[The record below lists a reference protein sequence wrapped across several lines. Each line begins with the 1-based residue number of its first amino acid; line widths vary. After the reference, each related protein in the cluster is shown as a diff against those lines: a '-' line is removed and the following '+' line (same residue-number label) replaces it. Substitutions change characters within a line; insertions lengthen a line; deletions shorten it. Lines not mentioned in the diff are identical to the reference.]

1 MPRYRAVGSRTLRA
15 TATDFR
21 HLDPHLPMQC
31 TVRFEPCEVDLDVRV
46 EDMATG
52 MPLQRVHVALGPHV
66 LGSARGVLAPLALP
80 PGARD
85 ARWPVEAAFRGWVLC
100 APRTVDVAA
109 AKVRGAP
116 QMVTVLMRRCE
127 VLVAAVDAFTRE
139 PLAHAA
145 ARLKPADGND
155 AAAPWE
161 LVHDDAPGEAGF
173 VVDVA
178 GPRRGAVC
186 ARRDDKYDVRCDDG
200 GEERGCSAAEL
211 RRASGEHAAVY
222 GLEDRVELRRRGQ
235 GDYTLEAT
243 CEGYRQASH
252 CELLANDGVRPTP
265 MTFAVQ
271 DFVRLPAREPLRLTV
286 ELEALYGHADVRVLD
301 GAGRPLDD
309 ADVWIDRHYV
319 GKRRGRVRLRLPGG
333 GAPHGAKVACVCP
346 GYVLIRPATVEL
358 RCGACVAVAVEMQRC
373 AALVRVEDARDGAP
387 VDARVCLVPL
397 RSADSGHRAP
407 PKWVQVGSKVEAVY
421 PDSGGWY
428 GAVVRGVH
436 SDGTYDVDF
445 DDGVRCDGVGP
456 WHVREPGKEALSKPA
471 PLKADHDFDET
482 LDVQAQAW
490 CDWRTMKPVGVDVQP
505 ARYRVVVHDASG
517 DYRQV
522 SHLAPVEIRGA
533 ELLSLDDALAAH
545 RVPEKKAS
553 AAPAG
558 LFGGLFGTSKKA
570 KETAAASGARAAAL
584 LNELRARDARSRV
597 AVLVVKVAPRC
608 AKATIQVLDGS
619 GLAPLPEA
627 SVKLG
632 RVVLGTRRGNVEV
645 DWAKIAPG
653 DSLAPACP
661 WQHAAGARVTGS
673 GVPVAVDAALDGFV
687 QISETTVPFTASGVT
702 RVVVT
707 MRRATVAL
715 KTVDSVTGAAL
726 GDVAVDLQ
734 PLDGQALVSWPLGHV
749 YDGND
754 GARLA
759 APRVVVVGS
768 RYRAVAQ
775 GSRLRQVSPDPAA
788 VMTFGRHLWANGLPS
803 DWDYELVVRLER
815 RVTAVDVRVV
825 DAGLNDAVLHDAKAV
840 LGAGAGGASFSAAEG
855 WTQDVEVA
863 PGAKVLRDVAALAA
877 LEGYLQL
884 PPRTLDI
891 VVGDGGAPRVLRMRS
906 LDVVVRPVST
916 YDRKALDDAE
926 WRLVVEMADE
936 DVDGEARARVA
947 AVPRS
952 ARDRQRVRLGERYV
966 ADVGCPGW
974 RLTTSA
980 ARLVFD
986 VDERVGEFEAH
997 APGDAVPFEVPME
1010 ATTALVRLASVS
1022 VANGVAGDVRDSK
1035 LSAAETPVPLLDVV
1049 AVPLP
1054 RLLHAADKVDL
1065 DITAFV
1071 PDPSLDF
1078 VSPRTVT
1085 VNPGARAADG
1095 SWPAV
1100 TDVDAVFKRFH
1111 LIVTILD
1118 EKRNEL
1124 RDATWTLDGESLVAW
1139 RKVAEGHRT
1148 QPIGSGGKHHV
1159 HLDTRYRLR
1168 VSASGRSQVDF
1179 REPVE
1184 FVDGDFTKSATKDG
1198 GWECRRQI
1206 VCVPCCATVELNVL
1220 DATTRESLPQAAVE
1234 FYGARSKTKLPYLLW
1249 NSEGTAP
1256 DDAGVRTIKLDNVP
1270 GGGDEVQLAVSA
1282 TLPGYTH
1289 IDPKLFELRA
1299 TRADAAVVQ
1308 LELLMRKYY
1317 VVADVVD
1324 PRGDELRVRGAGVEL
1339 RPATLADATDDVAKR
1354 QRAAAVVTFKP
1365 ADVTGQS
1372 PVPVVLGVVY
1382 DVVATHLEPP
1392 RAVQREHLFRGA
1404 WRPRPETICFR
1415 EEDFHEL
1422 ERKASEATR
1431 KMKKNAV
1438 SDDLR
1443 YPFLKR
1449 IVERPTWRALHSWTL
1464 AARAKRRPD
1473 LRAPPYALKVRAMA
1487 THCAVDV
1494 AVLDPEGTALTKAA
1508 VRYRARGADAWSALG
1523 APRLANLTI
1532 PNGGL
1537 PTVMAFEA
1545 TLPGYL
1551 SESPTTEKTLFA
1563 TYRAAQPQ
1571 NAAVERVELVLRRV
1585 DVAIRV
1591 TDGDGAAL
1599 TRARVTLAP
1608 DDARVPAPAD
1618 AAAAPAAAPVDPP
1631 PAAIADSDDEDAAAD
1646 AELEIDGDGLYGR
1659 GRRRR
1664 RRYRLA
1670 ASSPGLQPRTSLVA
1684 ITDAGVRQH
1693 WAARGVDAPLVFTIA
1708 LARAVAHVGVSVRDL
1723 AGALLTDAALEV
1735 AGQKLRAGDHS
1746 VPTAPLVELDAG
1758 DAFERA
1764 LSSCFLE
1771 GYFACSPKLPG
1782 VLAASARDHGVD
1794 TPLRL
1799 EVIMQETLVVVQL
1812 VERRR
1817 NVPIAAPLGC
1827 KFVATLTP
1835 VEEPPAELEDSDPP
1849 QEFEDVRY
1857 PFLKRIVERPAW
1869 RGLHSWA
1876 AAAGALRAPNTEA
1889 FATLYAELKARR
1901 RAERLALT
1909 RRHYPVV
1916 VAQVDEPA
1924 SVVCGVR
1931 YVVAVD
1937 VVAED
1942 GYAPPALRQ
1951 VTHDSVDAAALFTE
1965 QQWLDR
1971 VPKDGCDFRV
1981 DPVPLV
1987 VKMERDANL
1996 ILDARD
2002 ADSDAP
2008 LPDCSVELGG
2018 VVFGTQRGML
2028 DLDDDIETLM
2038 VGDEDHLDDALTTRT
2053 PTRRG
2058 PPAATRR
2065 VELRGE
2071 LRGFVQV
2078 SPPAV
2083 DIDGRRRTSLVVL
2096 MRRALVVVDV
2106 RDGGGDESLFE
2117 RLFASESSAKCVV
2130 ALTRTDDAHREPL
2143 RPVRPPG
2150 DGEAPVFAVEPGAA
2164 YDLEVYSKDRVAHR
2178 RALRLDGGLFLA
2190 SPEPHALVVR
2200 LLRSTVRVDLS
2211 VVDAVTKAPLAG
2223 RAAVGKTDVGEA
2235 RGEVDVALPPTDAG
2249 VVRLPLRCELDGYVL
2264 RAPRFVDCAR
2274 GAVARCALELR
2285 SADVAVR
2292 VVLAGPRHGG
2302 PDNADDCAVALAPR
2316 RSGQAVA
2323 TFGCGPPRPVARV
2336 VEGAAYAWAL
2346 TGDSGDAYA
2355 LVREDAEARPRF
2367 QASDWDALERDE
2379 PLEVVVRV
2387 ARKAGEA
2394 AAAAVDADAPAAA
2407 VVLEVVDGDGAPV
2420 DAAEIYV
2427 GAVKLGTTR
2436 GACAVPVADGFE
2448 GGGFAVANVA
2458 ARCPGYALIG
2468 PKVARL
2474 QPERKGPTTLRV
2486 VLRAARVVLRVVD
2499 GSLDGDAARRR
2510 EPLPGARPEVR
2521 GLGSYDAALSAV
2533 DGEGRCILDPDAAY
2547 RLSVR
2552 WDALGR
2558 GPGAR
2563 YRVRRATL
2571 SDDGAADPAMAGRT
2585 RLEWAAGFGDD
2596 GAVLA
2601 PGHLEL
2607 WLARGRA
2614 ARAAGAPHELH
2625 TPYGAERALLPL
2637 LLAREDDDASLD
2649 LPQRFRAWAS
2659 DGDVSDGVF
2668 AEGVRHVHAS
2678 LADLPVDELAGVA
2691 KALRRAVGR
2700 APRDAPAAAAAN
2712 GVVVAVPAGAFER
2725 PGDVRVDVEVE
2736 PVTCELLLEACEE
2749 ATRVEIPLHAC
2760 HVVAAWELRG
2770 ETSAAT
2776 ETLERA
2782 RGIFQVAAPGGGA
2795 AATLVLRLDVP
2806 GYAPW
2811 EARVAGRAG
2820 RRASVVAAL
2829 RDVAAAAEPAA
2840 APADA
2845 LALTKKA
2852 EPTTLV
2858 DVWDA
2863 SSRALLAAG
2872 AADARDVAAVVAEL
2886 PKYVLVSPLTFP
2898 LKWSGDVRRVAL
2910 HMRKATVVAT
2920 AYDARGR
2927 GRAAPFA
2934 RVSLRRD
2941 DDDDGAAD
2949 AVVAAAAGH
2958 VEADVSLGAAYSLT
2972 AAADGWAQVTY
2983 EKRARFAPRHFRR
2996 QDLDRRA
3003 PLPLR
3008 VDLEPTVVDVNLVVV
3023 DAATEEDL
3031 DEALVSVHGI
3041 DVGENRG
3048 IVTLDLAEL
3057 RARGAGAWVA
3067 KDGALA
3073 LPLRVRA
3080 RLDGFLDVEE
3090 HRWVRA
3096 AAREP
3101 GKAAATCTVL
3111 LRRSEVAAL
3120 CVDAASGD
3128 PVKDLISVTLIPE
3141 FGWAEDAATAAAK
3154 AAGSV
3159 HFDRVSRADVL
3170 RWIAAEKDEAEAA
3183 DLFDDEFAE
3192 PRPAINAAVVARE
3205 ATLRALA
3212 TPSCSA
3218 KELLKAL
3225 GDLAPADVPG
3235 DELRRVVDEMSKHG
3249 ARSVAVGARYAVRA
3263 SHVDYVATDPKQ
3275 FVRFEARGWRSIP
3288 PAQPRVVTIPVT
3300 PVFADVAITVVD
3312 DATSSEVEDA
3322 AVSLGDEFLGL
3333 KRKARLRSFFT
3344 TSIGPKDVA
3353 IALAHPRYVLL
3364 EPRTVRLAPGAGETA
3379 IACRARRATVALRP
3393 TRDGVPVDGAVCV
3406 LNDVDASLPR
3416 GAGVELGATYVVS
3429 ATHDALLQIE
3439 ARTLSFDE
3447 HDFRGVVDAS
3457 QPLIVDV
3464 PMEERGSYFTVTCVD
3479 EVSGDDVPE
3488 CEVRVGDHA
3497 LGVARGPV
3505 NEVAVRRPGHKG
3517 PIRVV
3522 AVAPAYVL
3530 ASAAVI
3536 ATPRGARGA
3545 ADAAVDEFDAEV
3557 APPCN
3562 DVQDDCLTCVYAAL
3576 KPSAGADTV
3585 LELRLRPMRVVVGVT
3600 HASEPAAD
3608 LSSTHIAVVARDG
3621 LRRPP
3626 ANLVI
3631 ERIDVEELRETP
3643 QKPPLP
3649 TAASSRSVASLATG
3663 NVTFDGMHKQQK
3675 WAWLVSGFPP
3685 SRDGYYV
3692 VARHAAARARDVAA
3706 FGLEDVLKR
3715 PRFDALK
3722 CDVLLE
3728 PVDGGVDLD
3737 VCDVDVED
3745 QGALAKLPA
3754 ADVALG
3760 HHRVGAWRGRVQ
3772 LIEIAGGGRPRHL
3785 DVSSRLARFVLVGF
3799 GPLSAGFAG
3808 SRAAPP
3814 LRAAHEAAVD
3824 VGMRRAMASFV
3835 ARNRSDGAKLTGYTT
3850 TLRVYGGDDAET
3862 VVARDGEAV
3871 AVVAGAPRAGAV
3883 AAVLDG
3889 AALVRLDDAPG
3900 EDRRVPLRLLARRRG
3915 SFGDVPAELLPG
3927 DRVDAPERVYVVEC
3941 HKEGYRQVSH
3951 RVEGTLEPFA
3961 LPASLFA
3968 GNRSGGPVMIDV
3980 FVEKAAA
3987 ELLFDVVDSD
3997 GAALEGAALEVDGVA
4012 LADGAKSCGV
4022 PIGAAGVSDV
4032 QVAASLAGYAQ
4043 LAPAGPV
4050 RVDAAAVGPTKVAVV
4065 LERYVLHVGVLAAD
4079 GAPANGALVTARF
4092 DGAGTVLGAG
4102 PRRRPYVLP
4111 SRRGAYVV
4119 EAALEGSKQVDHLD
4133 PVAFESLTWFA
4144 SPAAAL
4150 ADLAQASGDAAA
4162 FARRER
4168 SRAPRE
4174 RVARRLFFRQQGLAF
4189 YKWRLETTCL
4199 DADWDAAA
4207 PRGKHAFL
4215 VVRVAATAS
4224 AVSVDVVD
4232 VDDGS
4237 AVPGAVVTL
4246 NGASFG
4252 TQRGAVD
4259 AAAAGFA
4266 RDAAGRLPSAEARFD
4281 GYHSADLLERRAGRA
4296 TALTFKLRAH
4306 PVVCRVFEPARGA
4319 HAGGAV
4325 ALLEGAD
4332 ASGARLSGYL
4342 RFDAEGA
4349 AAGAVGRRGDAA
4361 VLPLAGRVVKGELE
4375 LSAARTVDARAVLR
4389 ATLGAAGDR
4398 GVDVAG
4404 AFGSWDADWDGKLT
4418 RGELCHAFASLRIA
4432 LNAAEVAAIL
4442 ALVEDDG
4449 QKSDVCALLR
4459 GGGVDASLFVGARL
4473 EHALRR
4479 LDLERG
4485 VLVEAVF
4492 AEWDAN
4498 GNGLLSRKE
4507 LKAGLATMGLFEGV
4521 DDVDVDA
4528 VFERTRATRADGV
4541 SLPDFIA
4548 FLGWSPAAVLAR
4560 RLRGVLLKAEQL
4572 GTSLDAAFAAWD
4584 EDGDGRVSPAELAAG
4599 LKGLRSFGNL
4609 LSGDG
4614 AASERVV
4621 FELVKLFDV
4630 DGDGAISVR
4639 ELYRFLGRDA
4649 TVVTEQRLRRV
4660 IHGSGIGA
4668 EEAFRH
4674 FAGAA
4679 DEVSSADLAAGVR
4692 SLPNF
4697 EDVTEDD
4704 AAKLAAFYD
4713 ATGDGT
4719 TSLNEFVRQ
4728 VGATADVG
4736 EAEATLLLKLRGA
4749 VNEPAAPG
4757 ERPRGFRAFKLA
4769 CRARA
4774 SGGALDADALGRV
4787 FRDLGV
4793 EDAPAAMLRLLV
4805 ARLSTKPTVA
4815 VDDVLAFARRGGVGA
4830 PPDVAARLGE
4840 PSPHGGA
4847 LRAHPDAAADKF
4859 GRLLASYEAA
4869 GLDAGAF
4876 FASLDANGNDAI
4888 SPGELYAGLK
4898 RHDAFADMT
4907 RQDALRVRRHVD
4919 SSRNGAIEVGELEAF
4934 ARDHK
4939 ARGERAAD
4947 VAAGPWT
4954 EAFGAARAAAA
4965 LAAFAD
4971 DGGALASLFP
4981 GAAALGAAALL
4992 DACRATEW
5000 PDLKV
5005 LERRDLEAIVA
5016 QAGSDDSL
5024 DARELLA
5031 FLGTWRA
5038 YRATFAGSG
5047 SDTAE
5052 TYATRSGFVLRKTA
5066 VADVRGTSA
5075 AGASDRWDLDVAWPE
5090 AADVRALR
5098 DAATPEALEL
5108 LVRGAETA
5116 GAAPAQRPFDDV
5128 THAIAVHLHPHVA
5141 ARRQVDFPAGGDA
5154 RELVSTGDP
5163 GYAVRLGDGG
5173 DRRCV
5178 RKWRLGAVGAF
5189 KGTAWTDASTP
5200 VTFSDAAFDAM
5211 REAAREKQEEEIH
5224 DPRYRFCARA
5234 ARHRLWR
5241 GLLTWTRVAGAA
5253 PPPRADPLLA
5263 IPLEIR
5269 VGATSAVAKLDVV
5282 DDEGRRLPEARVTVD
5297 GADKGLARGSL
5308 AIETEEDASG
5318 DVAVDFGA
5326 VLEGHVQLPPTR
5338 VVLEGGRETRV
5349 SLRMRRCDVHFSVVD
5364 EATGDALPA
5373 AELEIQSDGRA
5384 DALRGAGVVTVRPD
5398 RGYRVAAKLPG
5409 WRQVDADV
5417 VAWPAA
5423 AFLEERGRVAC
5434 VVRLA
5439 HASVPLVVDVVDA
5452 GDDHA
5457 PLARAR
5463 VNLGGHAF
5471 GAVAPGATLELPW
5484 ACASAQTAVAVDV
5497 GGDDTW
5503 LLLGPLSLDLR
5514 DVPAEPRRITIR
5526 VRRAAV
5532 VVDVV
5537 EDRAGAPAQRLVHAA
5552 VTLVPVDGSSACR
5565 RATGPSGDALAV
5577 VPGSYDAAAAAPA
5590 MVQVGELRADL
5601 GADRFRALADARQPL
5616 TLTLRLAVSSV
5627 DVAARVVDGAGGP
5640 LESAALALNG
5650 VDYGH
5655 GRSVAVELP
5664 RLAPGEPTPARLD
5677 VDAEA
5682 ALAGYVQAPESR
5694 RQRVSRL
5701 LPSND
5706 VLAPRPPV
5714 VVHVLMRA
5722 TRVVVRCVDARTREP
5737 LPRATWRLVAA
5748 DGAAD
5753 VGGPDAGVA
5762 VRLGVTYE
5770 IAASLRAWRPTSAT
5784 TPPGVSDPERAR
5796 PGAFA
5801 VRFSGSDFD
5810 GDEPGPLVVEVAFEP
5825 VALRVAVVLVEE
5837 TPTDAATFLDDVAVS
5852 LGGTAAT
5859 RDRALTLPLEAL
5871 AAAGG
5876 TLRLPVAALGS
5887 RHVLVG
5893 PSELVHDLEG
5903 AGVDGDHEATLE
5915 LTMRAASVEADALEA
5930 KDDGVALA
5938 KVDGA
5943 TVAVAPYDAGY
5954 AGGTLLLDAG
5964 RPVPAVVELG
5974 RAYRVSARCD
5984 RMRLVSGDR
5993 FEIKPADVLAL
6004 PPGGVSTIS
6013 VVLARMLRATATLC
6027 VRALY
6032 DVARDREKPLQSAAR
6047 AYDGAAFLAV
6057 DAAGRHGELD
6067 AAHEDPVR
6075 DDPPSKYAAVT
6086 IRAASNEGRGEGQ
6099 GMGVARGTVEISVPP
6114 SGAVEARA
6122 ALRGW
6127 AQLPPYK
6134 FVARPDA
6141 SEPAHVALVMVP
6153 ALVVLRA
6160 VDGAT
6165 GKPLQDQAAVEAW
6178 LEPADDDDTAVRLP
6192 CCAAHGPPARV
6203 RPGARYVLKVKAPKR
6218 RLASPALVG
6227 GVLGGGAHGDE
6238 LVFEDEHWWDA
6249 STKLRTAYGERPFS
6263 SREPVVLELVAALEP
6278 SRSTLRISVVADD
6291 APSALGAGVRVRR
6304 RGLPDLRCRPGDV
6317 SVDGLPARQVEALV
6331 DGLLPGHV
6339 QLRPR
6344 DAVTLIA
6351 GGTQDV
6357 VVQLRPASVVARC
6370 VDARSHA
6377 PLDLGRVRLAPRE
6390 PSAAGLEHARGRPPV
6405 VVDVAAWR
6413 PCVVTSHVAD
6423 GAAPDDPALHAVA
6436 ARFNGKLVAPVY
6448 AYGVTFDDGTRDVVP
6463 AAALRGAR
6471 WGVLDSRAD
6480 GDAKLDWGVLAARP
6494 AEASYAV
6501 GDRVEAP
6508 RGAAQAYVAGV
6519 VASALDGGRYGIDF
6533 DGESRTD
6540 VVAGAA
6546 LRPER
6551 WTATFRCYLPVG
6563 LACEAR
6569 HATRGLYDVAAD
6581 LPGYRQVSHLEPV
6594 LFEAKKFVALG
6605 GPREKLA
6612 TPNLAPPP
6620 LQLCQT
6626 TTVGLATTP
6635 LALLR
6640 RFNDLRTAR
6649 ALRTWAG
6656 GAARTR
6662 AARLLAPASLEGRGG
6677 ASPPLEMTVKLV
6689 PCVGDLDVSVVDDA
6703 TGLDLDD
6710 ASIALHPPAGDAPP
6724 HVGDWPPMAQ
6734 QPLNLGARRGRVR
6747 RVALA
6752 GDGEPTPML
6761 VSAALETYFRC
6772 SPDRV
6777 WLRAGDR
6784 TAVAVRLRRA
6794 LVRLRLVD
6802 FDTGAPWAPR
6812 APDGAPRAELRRAD
6826 TGRVVAVFSAAQNPV
6841 AVPLDVPLVF
6851 VVDAKRHAQKTMV
6864 DAVVYAADDFSRG
6877 PLDVAVA
6884 LAPSSCAVDVRVVDA
6899 ASGADLP
6906 LADFVC
6912 GDEHF
6917 GTRRGVLELA
6927 GPDLTAPRRVDALL
6941 DGYDD
6946 VDASRGR
6953 VLPVPGGVAPVV
6965 VRLRVFR
6972 VRLSA
6977 VRFRAR
6983 GAPAALLDARVVL
6996 ERVDG
7001 GACAPALSRDG
7012 VAEAGV
7018 SLGVAYRVRCTKDG
7032 FRQRSLRDP
7041 VTFDVAH
7048 FDGCGAAA
7056 LALVVELEAETF
7068 EAMVR
7073 VVDDASDAL
7082 IPGAVVTIGGHEFAA
7097 APGPRGYRHVG
7108 QRVPGT
7114 PGPSAFPHAV
7124 ATCPGYLQTSP
7135 RRLGLRNDGL
7145 APCST
7150 LRLRRAA
7157 VAVRVVDGDERAVPD
7172 PIVQLSLSARKR
7184 RPAAARR
7191 AARRAAVA
7199 VADAA
7204 DAVRPR
7210 RSVLVV
7216 LGRSYDLR
7224 VVHESMRQRDLLDPQ
7239 RFERLDFLRTGPLAR
7254 APGAP
7259 AAAPPPDPLTLTVH
7273 LEPYRCSIDLAVVD
7287 AFGDDLPDA
7296 QVKLGCYLVG
7306 TRRGVV
7312 DLDLTDRAVV
7322 GA

>member
-1 MPRYRAVGSRTLRA
+1 MVSPPRVHLKAGRLRKTTVVLRRTDVAVTLRDNRTGAPVSTTRRDAPTSVRVELVPIRDDAALEAELLMGGAAHAPFAPPVVFERGDDARADRFGNPKTVAVGAAYRVRVVADERLRLVAPIDPVVFDGSVFGPPKDLAPIEALMLEAARLAKRGRDPLADDELAWEMRRRLAAVLDVRVEPIVCHVVLDVVDARTNLPADDVVVSFSHAHFGTFRAGHRRGELLDVPCPGGGAAVEVDVVAEAADRVQLDPRVVTLRAGCGNPVTLYVRDADVVVHCVDADTGEALEPANLHLETAVGSPRAPPHEYLTRAVDASGRALVAPGVEFAVHAVVPRYRAVGSRTLRA
-15 TATDFR
+15 TTADFR

-31 TVRFEPCEVDLDVRV
+31 TVRFRP
-46 EDMATG
+46 A
-52 MPLQRVHVALGPHV
+52 
-66 LGSARGVLAPLALP
+66 S
-80 PGARD
+80 
-85 ARWPVEAAFRGWVLC
+85 
-100 APRTVDVAA
+100 PRTATTPRR
-109 AKVRGAP
+109 RGSSS
-116 QMVTVLMRRCE
+116 T
-127 VLVAAVDAFTRE
+127 T
-139 PLAHAA
+139 
-145 ARLKPADGND
+145 
-155 AAAPWE
+155 
-161 LVHDDAPGEAGF
+161 APGEAGF

-186 ARRDDKYDVRCDDG
+186 ARRDDRYDVRCDDG
-200 GEERGCSAAEL
+200 GEERGCAVAEL
-211 RRASGEHAAVY
+211 QQRRASAPADLE
-222 GLEDRVELRRRGQ
+222 LEDRVELRRRGQ

-252 CELLANDGVRPTP
+252 CELLANDGVRLTP

-421 PDSGGWY
+421 PDSG
-428 GAVVRGVH
+428 A
-436 SDGTYDVDF
+436 GTAPSSAASTATAPTTSTSTTAL
-445 DDGVRCDGVGP
+445 RRVGP
-456 WHVREPGKEALSKPA
+456 WHVREPGKEVLSKPA

-545 RVPEKKAS
+545 RVPDKAKA

-558 LFGGLFGTSKKA
+558 LFGGLFGTSK
-570 KETAAASGARAAAL
+570 GQGDGRG
-584 LNELRARDARSRV
+584 
-597 AVLVVKVAPRC
+597 VAPRC

-687 QISETTVPFTASGVT
+687 QISETTVPFTASW
-702 RVVVT
+702 R
-707 MRRATVAL
+707 
-715 KTVDSVTGAAL
+715 
-726 GDVAVDLQ
+726 
-734 PLDGQALVSWPLGHV
+734 P
-749 YDGND
+749 
-754 GARLA
+754 
-759 APRVVVVGS
+759 
-768 RYRAVAQ
+768 VAQ

-863 PGAKVLRDVAALAA
+863 PGAKVLRDVAARAA

-926 WRLVVEMADE
+926 WPRAPR
-936 DVDGEARARVA
+936 RAR
-947 AVPRS
+947 
-952 ARDRQRVRLGERYV
+952 V

-1010 ATTALVRLASVS
+1010 ATTALVRLASVT

-1035 LSAAETPVPLLDVV
+1035 LSAAETPIPLLDVV

-1065 DITAFV
+1065 EITAFV

-1100 TDVDAVFKRFH
+1100 TDVDAVFKRS
-1111 LIVTILD
+1111 T
-1118 EKRNEL
+1118 
-1124 RDATWTLDGESLVAW
+1124 S
-1139 RKVAEGHRT
+1139 
-1148 QPIGSGGKHHV
+1148 S
-1159 HLDTRYRLR
+1159 LR

-1354 QRAAAVVTFKP
+1354 QRAAGVVTFKP

-1404 WRPRPETICFR
+1404 WRPRPETIRFR

-1508 VRYRARGADAWSALG
+1508 
-1523 APRLANLTI
+1523 
-1532 PNGGL
+1532 
-1537 PTVMAFEA
+1537 
-1545 TLPGYL
+1545 
-1551 SESPTTEKTLFA
+1551 
-1563 TYRAAQPQ
+1563 PQ

-1599 TRARVTLAP
+1599 REPRSRFAPGGAR
-1608 DDARVPAPAD
+1608 PAPPT
-1618 AAAAPAAAPVDPP
+1618 APRRRPRRPSTR

-1646 AELEIDGDGLYGR
+1646 AELEIDDDGASA
-1659 GRRRR
+1659 RRRR
-1664 RRYRLA
+1664 AATGSA

-1684 ITDAGVRQH
+1684 IADAGVRQH

-1708 LARAVAHVGVSVRDL
+1708 LARAVAHVGVTVRDL
-1723 AGALLTDAALEV
+1723 AGAVLPDAALEV

-1746 VPTAPLVELDAG
+1746 VPAAPLVELDAG

-1764 LSSCFLE
+1764 LS
-1771 GYFACSPKLPG
+1771 A
-1782 VLAASARDHGVD
+1782 
-1794 TPLRL
+1794 
-1799 EVIMQETLVVVQL
+1799 
-1812 VERRR
+1812 
-1817 NVPIAAPLGC
+1817 
-1827 KFVATLTP
+1827 
-1835 VEEPPAELEDSDPP
+1835 PPAELEDSDPP

-1876 AAAGALRAPNTEA
+1876 AAAGAVRAPNTEP
-1889 FATLYAELKARR
+1889 FAALAELKARR
-1901 RAERLALT
+1901 RAEGLALT

-1916 VAQVDEPA
+1916 VTQVDEPA

-1951 VTHDSVDAAALFTE
+1951 VSHDSVDAAALFQE

-1996 ILDARD
+1996 ILGA
-2002 ADSDAP
+2002 
-2008 LPDCSVELGG
+2008 
-2018 VVFGTQRGML
+2018 
-2028 DLDDDIETLM
+2028 
-2038 VGDEDHLDDALTTRT
+2038 TRT
-2053 PTRRG
+2053 RTRRC
-2058 PPAATRR
+2058 PTAA
-2065 VELRGE
+2065 
-2071 LRGFVQV
+2071 
-2078 SPPAV
+2078 SSSAASC
-2083 DIDGRRRTSLVVL
+2083 RRRPWTSTGGGASLVVL

-2117 RLFASESSAKCVV
+2117 RLFAAESSAKCVV
-2130 ALTRTDDAHREPL
+2130 ALTRTDDAHKEPL

-2150 DGEAPVFAVEPGAA
+2150 DGEAPVFAVEPDAA
-2164 YDLEVYSKDRVAHR
+2164 YDLEVYSKDRVTHR
-2178 RALRLDGGLFLA
+2178 RAPPQRGLFLA
-2190 SPEPHALVVR
+2190 SSEPHALVVR

-2235 RGEVDVALPPTDAG
+2235 RGEVDVALPPADAG

-2285 SADVAVR
+2285 SADVAVK

-2323 TFGCGPPRPVARV
+2323 AFGAGPLRSVARV

-2355 LVREDAEARPRF
+2355 LVREDAESRPRF
-2367 QASDWDALERDE
+2367 QAPS
-2379 PLEVVVRV
+2379 
-2387 ARKAGEA
+2387 ARG
-2394 AAAAVDADAPAAA
+2394 
-2407 VVLEVVDGDGAPV
+2407 
-2420 DAAEIYV
+2420 
-2427 GAVKLGTTR
+2427 
-2436 GACAVPVADGFE
+2436 
-2448 GGGFAVANVA
+2448 
-2458 ARCPGYALIG
+2458 
-2468 PKVARL
+2468 
-2474 QPERKGPTTLRV
+2474 LRV
-2486 VLRAARVVLRVVD
+2486 VLRAARVALRVVD
-2499 GSLDGDAARRR
+2499 GSLDGDGSRMK
-2510 EPLPGARPEVR
+2510 EPLPGAWPEVR

-2533 DGEGRCILDPDAAY
+2533 DGEGFCILDPEAAY
-2547 RLSVR
+2547 RLGVR

-2558 GPGAR
+2558 GPGA
-2563 YRVRRATL
+2563 
-2571 SDDGAADPAMAGRT
+2571 
-2585 RLEWAAGFGDD
+2585 
-2596 GAVLA
+2596 
-2601 PGHLEL
+2601 
-2607 WLARGRA
+2607 
-2614 ARAAGAPHELH
+2614 
-2625 TPYGAERALLPL
+2625 
-2637 LLAREDDDASLD
+2637 DDDASLD
-2649 LPQRFRAWAS
+2649 LPRRFRAWAS
-2659 DGDVSDGVF
+2659 DGDVSGGVF

-2700 APRDAPAAAAAN
+2700 APRDADAAAAAN
-2712 GVVVAVPAGAFER
+2712 GVVLAVPAAAFER

-2770 ETSAAT
+2770 ELSAAT

-2795 AATLVLRLDVP
+2795 AATLILRLDVP

-2811 EARVAGRAG
+2811 EAR
-2820 RRASVVAAL
+2820 
-2829 RDVAAAAEPAA
+2829 
-2840 APADA
+2840 
-2845 LALTKKA
+2845 A

-2872 AADARDVAAVVAEL
+2872 EADARDVAPVVAEL

-2898 LKWSGDVRRVAL
+2898 LKWSGDVRRVTL

-2934 RVSLRRD
+2934 RVSVR
-2941 DDDDGAAD
+2941 AATTATARAG
-2949 AVVAAAAGH
+2949 AVVAAAGR

-2972 AAADGWAQVTY
+2972 AAADGWAQ
-2983 EKRARFAPRHFRR
+2983 
-2996 QDLDRRA
+2996 
-3003 PLPLR
+3003 
-3008 VDLEPTVVDVNLVVV
+3008 PTVVDVNLVVV

-3031 DEALVSVHGI
+3031 DEALVSIHGI

-3073 LPLRVRA
+3073 LPLRVSA

-3096 AAREP
+3096 GAREP
-3101 GKAAATCTVL
+3101 GTAAATCTVL

-3212 TPSCSA
+3212 TPSCSTR
-3218 KELLKAL
+3218 ELLKAL

-3235 DELRRVVDEMSKHG
+3235 DELRRVVDEMSTHG
-3249 ARSVAVGARYAVRA
+3249 TRSVAVGARYAVREGRKRVRA
-3263 SHVDYVATDPKQ
+3263 SHVDYVAADPAQ
-3275 FVRFEARGWRSIP
+3275 FVRFDARGWRSIP

-3300 PVFADVAITVVD
+3300 PVFVDVAITVVD

-3322 AVSLGDEFLGL
+3322 AVSLGDECLGL
-3333 KRKARLRSFFT
+3333 TRKARLRSFFT
-3344 TSIGPKDVA
+3344 NSIGPKDVA
-3353 IALAHPRYVLL
+3353 VALAHPRYVLL
-3364 EPRTVRLAPGAGETA
+3364 EPRTVTLAPGAGETS

-3393 TRDGVPVDGAVCV
+3393 TRDGVPVDGAVCA

-3416 GAGVELGATYVVS
+3416 GAGVELGAAYVVS

-3447 HDFRGVVDAS
+3447 HDFRGVLDAS

-3530 ASAAVI
+3530 ASAA
-3536 ATPRGARGA
+3536 
-3545 ADAAVDEFDAEV
+3545 
-3557 APPCN
+3557 
-3562 DVQDDCLTCVYAAL
+3562 DDCLTCVYAAL

-3585 LELRLRPMRVVVGVT
+3585 LELRLRPMRVVVAVT

-3649 TAASSRSVASLATG
+3649 TAASSRSVASLG

-3706 FGLEDVLKR
+3706 FGLEDVLRR

-3808 SRAAPP
+3808 SRAPPP

-3835 ARNRSDGAKLTGYTT
+3835 ARNRSDGATLTGY
-3850 TLRVYGGDDAET
+3850 DDA
-3862 VVARDGEAV
+3862 ARLRRHRCGDRRRARRRGRRRRRGRA
-3871 AVVAGAPRAGAV
+3871 AGAI

-3927 DRVDAPERVYVVEC
+3927 DRVDAPERLYVVEC

-3968 GNRSGGPVMIDV
+3968 GNRSGGPVIIDV

-3997 GAALEGAALEVDGVA
+3997 GAALEARR
-4012 LADGAKSCGV
+4012 S
-4022 PIGAAGVSDV
+4022 SDV

-4043 LAPAGPV
+4043 LAPAG
-4050 RVDAAAVGPTKVAVV
+4050 RSASAAAPGPTKVAVV

-4079 GAPANGALVTARF
+4079 GAPANGATVTARF
-4092 DGAGTVLGAG
+4092 DGAGRRWAPAPGGG
-4102 PRRRPYVLP
+4102 PTCCRRA
-4111 SRRGAYVV
+4111 RRLVV

-4133 PVAFESLTWFA
+4133 PVAFESLSWFA
-4144 SPAAAL
+4144 SPAAAP
-4150 ADLAQASGDAAA
+4150 ADLAQASEDAAA
-4162 FARRER
+4162 FARRDR
-4168 SRAPRE
+4168 SHPPRE
-4174 RVARRLFFRQQGLAF
+4174 RVERRLFFRRQGLAF

-4207 PRGKHAFL
+4207 PAGSTPSSWSASRRRRPRG
-4215 VVRVAATAS
+4215 
-4224 AVSVDVVD
+4224 
-4232 VDDGS
+4232 
-4237 AVPGAVVTL
+4237 
-4246 NGASFG
+4246 
-4252 TQRGAVD
+4252 
-4259 AAAAGFA
+4259 
-4266 RDAAGRLPSAEARFD
+4266 
-4281 GYHSADLLERRAGRA
+4281 
-4296 TALTFKLRAH
+4296 
-4306 PVVCRVFEPARGA
+4306 
-4319 HAGGAV
+4319 
-4325 ALLEGAD
+4325 
-4332 ASGARLSGYL
+4332 
-4342 RFDAEGA
+4342 
-4349 AAGAVGRRGDAA
+4349 AAGAVGAAATPRCCPRGPRRQ
-4361 VLPLAGRVVKGELE
+4361 GELE

-4404 AFGSWDADWDGKLT
+4404 AFGSWDADWDGKLA

-4432 LNAAEVAAIL
+4432 LDAAEVAAIL

-4459 GGGVDASLFVGARL
+4459 GGGARRCRARRL

-4521 DDVDVDA
+4521 DDADVDA
-4528 VFERTRATRADGV
+4528 VFERTRASRADGV

-4584 EDGDGRVSPAELAAG
+4584 DDGDGRVSPAELAAG

-4621 FELVKLFDV
+4621 LELVKLFDV

-4639 ELYRFLGRDA
+4639 ELYRFMGRDA
-4649 TVVTEQRLRRV
+4649 TVVTEMRLRRV

-4692 SLPNF
+4692 RLPNF

-4704 AAKLAAFYD
+4704 AAKLAALYD

-4769 CRARA
+4769 CSDVRRALDGRARA
-4774 SGGALDADALGRV
+4774 Q
-4787 FRDLGV
+4787 
-4793 EDAPAAMLRLLV
+4793 
-4805 ARLSTKPTVA
+4805 PTVA
-4815 VDDVLAFARRGGVGA
+4815 VDDVLAFARRGGVGT
-4830 PPDVAARLGE
+4830 PQDVATRLGE
-4840 PSPHGGA
+4840 PSPHDGA

-4859 GRLLASYEAA
+4859 GRLVASYEAA
-4869 GLDAGAF
+4869 GLDVGAF
-4876 FASLDANGNDAI
+4876 FASLGEQRHAI
-4888 SPGELYAGLK
+4888 SPGELYAGLR

-4907 RQDALRVRRHVD
+4907 RQDALRVLRHVD
-4919 SSRNGAIEVGELEAF
+4919 SSRNGAIET
-4934 ARDHK
+4934 
-4939 ARGERAAD
+4939 AD

-4965 LAAFAD
+4965 LVAFAD
-4971 DGGALASLFP
+4971 DGGALASLFS
-4981 GAAALGAAALL
+4981 GAGALGAAALL

-5005 LERRDLEAIVA
+5005 LEQRDLEAIIA

-5038 YRATFAGSG
+5038 YRATFAGNG

-5052 TYATRSGFVLRKTA
+5052 TYATRAGFVVRKTA

-5108 LVRGAETA
+5108 LV
-5116 GAAPAQRPFDDV
+5116 
-5128 THAIAVHLHPHVA
+5128 
-5141 ARRQVDFPAGGDA
+5141 DFPAGGDA
-5154 RELVSTGDP
+5154 RELVATGDP

-5211 REAAREKQEEEIH
+5211 REAARAKQEEEIH

-5326 VLEGHVQLPPTR
+5326 VLEGYVQLPPTR

-5384 DALRGAGVVTVRPD
+5384 TRCGA
-5398 RGYRVAAKLPG
+5398 
-5409 WRQVDADV
+5409 
-5417 VAWPAA
+5417 
-5423 AFLEERGRVAC
+5423 RGRHGA
-5434 VVRLA
+5434 
-5439 HASVPLVVDVVDA
+5439 
-5452 GDDHA
+5452 
-5457 PLARAR
+5457 ARPR
-5463 VNLGGHAF
+5463 YR
-5471 GAVAPGATLELPW
+5471 
-5484 ACASAQTAVAVDV
+5484 TAVAVDV

-5514 DVPAEPRRITIR
+5514 DVPAEPRSITIR

-5537 EDRAGAPAQRLVHAA
+5537 EDRAGAPAQRLVHA
-5552 VTLVPVDGSSACR
+5552 T
-5565 RATGPSGDALAV
+5565 
-5577 VPGSYDAAAAAPA
+5577 
-5590 MVQVGELRADL
+5590 VGELRADL
-5601 GADRFRALADARQPL
+5601 GVDRFRALADARQPL

-5627 DVAARVVDGAGGP
+5627 DVAARVVDGAGGA

-5722 TRVVVRCVDARTREP
+5722 TRVVVRC
-5737 LPRATWRLVAA
+5737 
-5748 DGAAD
+5748 
-5753 VGGPDAGVA
+5753 
-5762 VRLGVTYE
+5762 
-5770 IAASLRAWRPTSAT
+5770 
-5784 TPPGVSDPERAR
+5784 
-5796 PGAFA
+5796 
-5801 VRFSGSDFD
+5801 FSGSDFD

-5825 VALRVAVVLVEE
+5825 VALRVTVVLVEE

-5903 AGVDGDHEATLE
+5903 AGVDGDHEATLQ

-5943 TVAVAPYDAGY
+5943 TVAVAPTTRATPAGRSCS
-5954 AGGTLLLDAG
+5954 AG
-5964 RPVPAVVELG
+5964 RPRPAVVELG

-6032 DVARDREKPLQSAAR
+6032 DVARDRETPLQSAAR

-6075 DDPPSKYAAVT
+6075 DDPPSEFAAVT
-6086 IRAASNEGRGEGQ
+6086 IRAASDEGRGEGQ
-6099 GMGVARGTVEISVPP
+6099 GMGVARGAVEISVPP

-6127 AQLPPYK
+6127 AQLPPY
-6134 FVARPDA
+6134 
-6141 SEPAHVALVMVP
+6141 
-6153 ALVVLRA
+6153 
-6160 VDGAT
+6160 
-6165 GKPLQDQAAVEAW
+6165 
-6178 LEPADDDDTAVRLP
+6178 
-6192 CCAAHGPPARV
+6192 
-6203 RPGARYVLKVKAPKR
+6203 
-6218 RLASPALVG
+6218 
-6227 GVLGGGAHGDE
+6227 
-6238 LVFEDEHWWDA
+6238 
-6249 STKLRTAYGERPFS
+6249 
-6263 SREPVVLELVAALEP
+6263 
-6278 SRSTLRISVVADD
+6278 
-6291 APSALGAGVRVRR
+6291 
-6304 RGLPDLRCRPGDV
+6304 
-6317 SVDGLPARQVEALV
+6317 
-6331 DGLLPGHV
+6331 
-6339 QLRPR
+6339 
-6344 DAVTLIA
+6344 
-6351 GGTQDV
+6351 
-6357 VVQLRPASVVARC
+6357 
-6370 VDARSHA
+6370 
-6377 PLDLGRVRLAPRE
+6377 
-6390 PSAAGLEHARGRPPV
+6390 
-6405 VVDVAAWR
+6405 
-6413 PCVVTSHVAD
+6413 
-6423 GAAPDDPALHAVA
+6423 
-6436 ARFNGKLVAPVY
+6436 
-6448 AYGVTFDDGTRDVVP
+6448 
-6463 AAALRGAR
+6463 
-6471 WGVLDSRAD
+6471 
-6480 GDAKLDWGVLAARP
+6480 
-6494 AEASYAV
+6494 
-6501 GDRVEAP
+6501 
-6508 RGAAQAYVAGV
+6508 
-6519 VASALDGGRYGIDF
+6519 
-6533 DGESRTD
+6533 
-6540 VVAGAA
+6540 
-6546 LRPER
+6546 
-6551 WTATFRCYLPVG
+6551 
-6563 LACEAR
+6563 
-6569 HATRGLYDVAAD
+6569 
-6581 LPGYRQVSHLEPV
+6581 
-6594 LFEAKKFVALG
+6594 
-6605 GPREKLA
+6605 
-6612 TPNLAPPP
+6612 
-6620 LQLCQT
+6620 
-6626 TTVGLATTP
+6626 
-6635 LALLR
+6635 
-6640 RFNDLRTAR
+6640 
-6649 ALRTWAG
+6649 
-6656 GAARTR
+6656 
-6662 AARLLAPASLEGRGG
+6662 
-6677 ASPPLEMTVKLV
+6677 
-6689 PCVGDLDVSVVDDA
+6689 
-6703 TGLDLDD
+6703 
-6710 ASIALHPPAGDAPP
+6710 
-6724 HVGDWPPMAQ
+6724 
-6734 QPLNLGARRGRVR
+6734 
-6747 RVALA
+6747 
-6752 GDGEPTPML
+6752 
-6761 VSAALETYFRC
+6761 
-6772 SPDRV
+6772 
-6777 WLRAGDR
+6777 
-6784 TAVAVRLRRA
+6784 
-6794 LVRLRLVD
+6794 
-6802 FDTGAPWAPR
+6802 
-6812 APDGAPRAELRRAD
+6812 
-6826 TGRVVAVFSAAQNPV
+6826 
-6841 AVPLDVPLVF
+6841 
-6851 VVDAKRHAQKTMV
+6851 
-6864 DAVVYAADDFSRG
+6864 
-6877 PLDVAVA
+6877 
-6884 LAPSSCAVDVRVVDA
+6884 
-6899 ASGADLP
+6899 
-6906 LADFVC
+6906 
-6912 GDEHF
+6912 
-6917 GTRRGVLELA
+6917 
-6927 GPDLTAPRRVDALL
+6927 
-6941 DGYDD
+6941 
-6946 VDASRGR
+6946 
-6953 VLPVPGGVAPVV
+6953 
-6965 VRLRVFR
+6965 
-6972 VRLSA
+6972 
-6977 VRFRAR
+6977 
-6983 GAPAALLDARVVL
+6983 
-6996 ERVDG
+6996 
-7001 GACAPALSRDG
+7001 
-7012 VAEAGV
+7012 
-7018 SLGVAYRVRCTKDG
+7018 
-7032 FRQRSLRDP
+7032 
-7041 VTFDVAH
+7041 
-7048 FDGCGAAA
+7048 
-7056 LALVVELEAETF
+7056 
-7068 EAMVR
+7068 
-7073 VVDDASDAL
+7073 
-7082 IPGAVVTIGGHEFAA
+7082 
-7097 APGPRGYRHVG
+7097 
-7108 QRVPGT
+7108 
-7114 PGPSAFPHAV
+7114 
-7124 ATCPGYLQTSP
+7124 
-7135 RRLGLRNDGL
+7135 
-7145 APCST
+7145 
-7150 LRLRRAA
+7150 
-7157 VAVRVVDGDERAVPD
+7157 
-7172 PIVQLSLSARKR
+7172 
-7184 RPAAARR
+7184 
-7191 AARRAAVA
+7191 
-7199 VADAA
+7199 
-7204 DAVRPR
+7204 
-7210 RSVLVV
+7210 
-7216 LGRSYDLR
+7216 
-7224 VVHESMRQRDLLDPQ
+7224 
-7239 RFERLDFLRTGPLAR
+7239 
-7254 APGAP
+7254 
-7259 AAAPPPDPLTLTVH
+7259 
-7273 LEPYRCSIDLAVVD
+7273 
-7287 AFGDDLPDA
+7287 
-7296 QVKLGCYLVG
+7296 
-7306 TRRGVV
+7306 
-7312 DLDLTDRAVV
+7312 
-7322 GA
+7322 

>member
-1 MPRYRAVGSRTLRA
+1 MPSAPLMPAVAPVAVPPTITTDKDAKLAALQTLPARKFLVRATAPGYAQTTYCDGPISLYYEHVVVDAEGTPQKEVVVEMERRCVCVWLSCRDARTGDMLPTAKVRLRDTRGTGAAFVFDKPGEHTVDVGRPDALGDDAVYAVEVELSGYLLWGPKTVTLTHGAVVELHVDLRATDVRVDCRDLRTMQALDDVFVTLVAGDELDARNDVLFLGVGPRRVAAVDLEKPDRIEATAPNMRQVSATRPAIFRAGDFERSWSSASGDAAPLLVRVHLEPISVPEPFPTPELPVWGWLRLGDQRRDPDEPDPEEKPVPDDKWGEATVVITVVDATVRDAPVNLRGARVVVNGAVLCAVAGKTGDGGEPLAAKIRAPPHVDKSSTVAVTARAELAGYCGADEFTASTARVHAGGSESIVVALRRTTLAVRVIRADDEHRSFLPGDVQLKVTPTHASARRPGVAPRRAPFLSDDDLFLDVLHAQATFDGTVAARRGGERGAPFVYDVVSSRPLDIGEAVACLHEHRGTYVVECSAKGFRLAGADDGNSLTKFFSGRDFAALGGHCVALPLVLPMEPSSAPLHIVACVDAVSGERVAATVAVGGATASVDAEGGGAAVDVPLPPGCAWTTVKVVATAKHWVQVGPYDAAVRADRRCEVTVKLRRAHVVVHVLSQNRKKRLKGAALRLTKFFQGSQRDDHVERRIEAAVPLAVDPGARYRLSASLRKHRQLSMTQPFTVTEQMFRDAHARGETAPLRIAVDMDVAVGAIDLVVVDVAGVPVMVSPPRVHLKAGRLRKTTVVLRRTDVAVTLRDNRTGAPVSTTRRDAPTSVRVELVPIRDDAALEAELLMGRGPRAFAPPVVFERGDDARADRFGNPKTVAVGAAYRVRVVADERLRLVAPIDPVVFDGSVFGPPKDLAPIEALMLEAARLAKRGRDPLADDELAWEMRRRLAAVLDVRVEPIVCHVVLDVVDARTNLPADDVVVSFSHAHFGTFRAGHRRGELLDVPCPGGGAAVEVDVVAEAADRVQLDPRVVTLRAGCGNPVTLYVRDADVVVHCVDADTGEALEPANLHLETAVGSPRAPPHEYLTRAVDASGRALVAPGVEYAVHAVVPRYRAVGSRTLRA
-15 TATDFR
+15 TTADFR

-52 MPLQRVHVALGPHV
+52 MLLQRVHVALGPHV

-161 LVHDDAPGEAGF
+161 LVHGAPGEAGF

-186 ARRDDKYDVRCDDG
+186 ARRDDRYDVRCDDG
-200 GEERGCSAAEL
+200 GEERGCAVAEL
-211 RRASGEHAAVY
+211 RRASGEHAAAY
-222 GLEDRVELRRRGQ
+222 ELEDRVELRRRGQ

-436 SDGTYDVDF
+436 GDGTYDVDF
-445 DDGVRCDGVGP
+445 DDGARCDGVGP
-456 WHVREPGKEALSKPA
+456 WHVREPGKEVLSKPA

-482 LDVQAQAW
+482 LDVQAQTW

-545 RVPEKKAS
+545 RVPDKAKA

-687 QISETTVPFTASGVT
+687 HISETTVPFTASGVT

-754 GARLA
+754 GTRLA

-803 DWDYELVVRLER
+803 DWDYELV
-815 RVTAVDVRVV
+815 
-825 DAGLNDAVLHDAKAV
+825 
-840 LGAGAGGASFSAAEG
+840 
-855 WTQDVEVA
+855 DVEVA
-863 PGAKVLRDVAALAA
+863 PGAKVLRDVAARAA

-936 DVDGEARARVA
+936 D
-947 AVPRS
+947 
-952 ARDRQRVRLGERYV
+952 RVRLGERYV

-986 VDERVGEFEAH
+986 VGERVGEFEAH

-1010 ATTALVRLASVS
+1010 ATTALVRLASVT

-1035 LSAAETPVPLLDVV
+1035 LSAAETPIPLLDVV

-1065 DITAFV
+1065 EITAFV

-1234 FYGARSKTKLPYLLW
+1234 FYGARSKTKLPYRLW

-1308 LELLMRKYY
+1308 LELLMRKYD

-1404 WRPRPETICFR
+1404 WRPGPETICFR

-1494 AVLDPEGTALTKAA
+1494 AVLDPEGAALTKAA
-1508 VRYRARGADAWSALG
+1508 VRYKARGADAWSALG
-1523 APRLANLTI
+1523 APRLADLTI

-1571 NAAVERVELVLRRV
+1571 NAAVERVEL
-1585 DVAIRV
+1585 
-1591 TDGDGAAL
+1591 
-1599 TRARVTLAP
+1599 
-1608 DDARVPAPAD
+1608 
-1618 AAAAPAAAPVDPP
+1618 
-1631 PAAIADSDDEDAAAD
+1631 
-1646 AELEIDGDGLYGR
+1646 
-1659 GRRRR
+1659 
-1664 RRYRLA
+1664 
-1670 ASSPGLQPRTSLVA
+1670 PRTSLVA
-1684 ITDAGVRQH
+1684 IADAGVRQH

-1708 LARAVAHVGVSVRDL
+1708 LARAVAHVGVTVRDL
-1723 AGALLTDAALEV
+1723 AGAVLPDAALEV

-1746 VPTAPLVELDAG
+1746 VPAAPLVELDAG

-1764 LSSCFLE
+1764 LSSCVLE

-1835 VEEPPAELEDSDPP
+1835 VEEPPAELEDADPP

-1876 AAAGALRAPNTEA
+1876 AAAGAVRAPNTEP
-1889 FATLYAELKARR
+1889 FAALSAELEARR

-1916 VAQVDEPA
+1916 VTQVDEPA

-1931 YVVAVD
+1931 YLVAID

-1951 VTHDSVDAAALFTE
+1951 VSHDSVDAAALFTE

-2038 VGDEDHLDDALTTRT
+2038 V
-2053 PTRRG
+2053 
-2058 PPAATRR
+2058 
-2065 VELRGE
+2065 
-2071 LRGFVQV
+2071 

-2117 RLFASESSAKCVV
+2117 RLFAAESSAKCVV
-2130 ALTRTDDAHREPL
+2130 ALTRTDDAHKEPL

-2150 DGEAPVFAVEPGAA
+2150 DGEAPVFAVEPDAA
-2164 YDLEVYSKDRVAHR
+2164 YDLEVYSKDRVTHR

-2190 SPEPHALVVR
+2190 SSEPHALVVR

-2235 RGEVDVALPPTDAG
+2235 R
-2249 VVRLPLRCELDGYVL
+2249 
-2264 RAPRFVDCAR
+2264 
-2274 GAVARCALELR
+2274 
-2285 SADVAVR
+2285 R

-2323 TFGCGPPRPVARV
+2323 AFGAGPLRSVARV

-2355 LVREDAEARPRF
+2355 LVREDAESRPRF

-2394 AAAAVDADAPAAA
+2394 AVAVDADAPAAA
-2407 VVLEVVDGDGAPV
+2407 VVLEVVDGDGAAV

-2427 GAVKLGTTR
+2427 GAVKLGTKR

-2448 GGGFAVANVA
+2448 SGGFAHADVA

-2468 PKVARL
+2468 PKRVRL
-2474 QPERKGPTTLRV
+2474 QPEREGPTTLRV
-2486 VLRAARVVLRVVD
+2486 VLRGARVALRVVD
-2499 GSLDGDAARRR
+2499 GSLDGDGSRMK
-2510 EPLPGARPEVR
+2510 EPLPGAWPEVR

-2533 DGEGRCILDPDAAY
+2533 DGEGFCILDPDAAY

-2649 LPQRFRAWAS
+2649 LPRRFR
-2659 DGDVSDGVF
+2659 
-2668 AEGVRHVHAS
+2668 
-2678 LADLPVDELAGVA
+2678 
-2691 KALRRAVGR
+2691 ALRRAVGR
-2700 APRDAPAAAAAN
+2700 APRDADAAAAAN
-2712 GVVVAVPAGAFER
+2712 GVVLAVPAAAFER

-2770 ETSAAT
+2770 ELSAAT

-2795 AATLVLRLDVP
+2795 AATLILRLDVP

-2820 RRASVVAAL
+2820 RRASAVAAL
-2829 RDVAAAAEPAA
+2829 SEIAAAIEPAA

-2845 LALTKKA
+2845 LALTNKA

-2872 AADARDVAAVVAEL
+2872 ETDAATSR
-2886 PKYVLVSPLTFP
+2886 PSSRSCPST
-2898 LKWSGDVRRVAL
+2898 S
-2910 HMRKATVVAT
+2910 
-2920 AYDARGR
+2920 
-2927 GRAAPFA
+2927 
-2934 RVSLRRD
+2934 
-2941 DDDDGAAD
+2941 
-2949 AVVAAAAGH
+2949 
-2958 VEADVSLGAAYSLT
+2958 SLT

-2983 EKRARFAPRHFRR
+2983 ETRARFAPRHFRR
-2996 QDLDRRA
+2996 QELDRRA

-3031 DEALVSVHGI
+3031 DEALVSIHGI

-3073 LPLRVRA
+3073 LPLRVSA
-3080 RLDGFLDVEE
+3080 RLDGFLAVEE

-3096 AAREP
+3096 GARER
-3101 GKAAATCTVL
+3101 GTAAATCTVL

-3212 TPSCSA
+3212 TPSCSTR
-3218 KELLKAL
+3218 ELLKAL

-3235 DELRRVVDEMSKHG
+3235 DELRRVVDEMSTHG
-3249 ARSVAVGARYAVRA
+3249 TRSVAVGARYAVRA
-3263 SHVDYVATDPKQ
+3263 SHVDYVAADPAQ
-3275 FVRFEARGWRSIP
+3275 FVRFDARGWRSIP

-3300 PVFADVAITVVD
+3300 PVFVDVAITVVD

-3322 AVSLGDEFLGL
+3322 AVSLGDERLGL
-3333 KRKARLRSFFT
+3333 TRKARLRSFFT
-3344 TSIGPKDVA
+3344 NSIGPKDVA
-3353 IALAHPRYVLL
+3353 VALAHPRYVLL
-3364 EPRTVRLAPGAGETA
+3364 EPRTVTLAPGAGETS

-3393 TRDGVPVDGAVCV
+3393 TRDGVPVDGAVCA

-3416 GAGVELGATYVVS
+3416 GAGVELGAAYVVS

-3447 HDFRGVVDAS
+3447 HDFRGVLDAS

-3536 ATPRGARGA
+3536 ATPHGARGA
-3545 ADAAVDEFDAEV
+3545 ADATVDEFDAEV

-3585 LELRLRPMRVVVGVT
+3585 LELRLRPMRVVVAVT

-3649 TAASSRSVASLATG
+3649 TAASSRSVASLG
-3663 NVTFDGMHKQQK
+3663 NVTFDGMHKQQ
-3675 WAWLVSGFPP
+3675 
-3685 SRDGYYV
+3685 
-3692 VARHAAARARDVAA
+3692 
-3706 FGLEDVLKR
+3706 KR

-3808 SRAAPP
+3808 SRAPPP

-3835 ARNRSDGAKLTGYTT
+3835 ARNRSDGATLTGYTT
-3850 TLRVYGGDDAET
+3850 TLRVYGGTDAET

-3871 AVVAGAPRAGAV
+3871 AVVAGAPLAGAI

-3889 AALVRLDDAPG
+3889 AAL
-3900 EDRRVPLRLLARRRG
+3900 
-3915 SFGDVPAELLPG
+3915 LLPG
-3927 DRVDAPERVYVVEC
+3927 DRVDAPERLYVVEC

-3968 GNRSGGPVMIDV
+3968 GNRSGGPVIIDV

-4012 LADGAKSCGV
+4012 LADGARSCGV

-4050 RVDAAAVGPTKVAVV
+4050 RVNAAAPGPTKVAVV

-4079 GAPANGALVTARF
+4079 GAPANGATVTARF
-4092 DGAGTVLGAG
+4092 DGAGTALGAG

-4133 PVAFESLTWFA
+4133 PVAFESLSWFA

-4150 ADLAQASGDAAA
+4150 ADLAQASEDAAA
-4162 FARRER
+4162 FARRDR
-4168 SRAPRE
+4168 SHAPRG
-4174 RVARRLFFRQQGLAF
+4174 VARRLFFRRQGLAF

-4224 AVSVDVVD
+4224 AVSVSV
-4232 VDDGS
+4232 
-4237 AVPGAVVTL
+4237 
-4246 NGASFG
+4246 
-4252 TQRGAVD
+4252 RGAVD

-4281 GYHSADLLERRAGRA
+4281 GDHSADLLERRAGRG

-4332 ASGARLSGYL
+4332 ASGARLAGYL
-4342 RFDAEGA
+4342 RFDAQGA

-4404 AFGSWDADWDGKLT
+4404 AFGSWDADWDGKLA

-4432 LNAAEVAAIL
+4432 LDAAEVAAIL

-4459 GGGVDASLFVGARL
+4459 GGGVDASLFVRARL

-4521 DDVDVDA
+4521 DDADVDA
-4528 VFERTRATRADGV
+4528 VFERTRASRADGV

-4584 EDGDGRVSPAELAAG
+4584 DDGDGRVSPAELAAG

-4621 FELVKLFDV
+4621 LELVKLFDV
-4630 DGDGAISVR
+4630 DGDGTISVR
-4639 ELYRFLGRDA
+4639 ELYRFMGRDA
-4649 TVVTEQRLRRV
+4649 TVVTEMRLRRV

-4692 SLPNF
+4692 RLPNF

-4704 AAKLAAFYD
+4704 AAKLAALYD

-4757 ERPRGFRAFKLA
+4757 ERPGASAAFKLA
-4769 CRARA
+4769 CARRPA
-4774 SGGALDADALGRV
+4774 ALGADALGRV

-4815 VDDVLAFARRGGVGA
+4815 VDGVLAFAARRRRHA
-4830 PPDVAARLGE
+4830 PGRRDAPRE
-4840 PSPHGGA
+4840 PSPHDGA

-4859 GRLLASYEAA
+4859 GRLVASYEAA
-4869 GLDAGAF
+4869 GLDVGAF

-4888 SPGELYAGLK
+4888 SPGELYAGLR

-4907 RQDALRVRRHVD
+4907 RQDALRVLRHVD

-4934 ARDHK
+4934 ARDYK
-4939 ARGERAAD
+4939 KRGEQTAD

-4965 LAAFAD
+4965 LVAFAD
-4971 DGGALASLFP
+4971 DGGALASLFS
-4981 GAAALGAAALL
+4981 GAGALGAAALL

-5005 LERRDLEAIVA
+5005 LEQRDLEAIIA

-5038 YRATFAGSG
+5038 YRATFAGNG

-5052 TYATRSGFVLRKTA
+5052 TYATRAGFVVRKTA

-5090 AADVRALR
+5090 AADVRALGTR
-5098 DAATPEALEL
+5098 RRPRRWNCWSTS
-5108 LVRGAETA
+5108 RGRRRA
-5116 GAAPAQRPFDDV
+5116 R
-5128 THAIAVHLHPHVA
+5128 
-5141 ARRQVDFPAGGDA
+5141 ARRHGRP
-5154 RELVSTGDP
+5154 RL
-5163 GYAVRLGDGG
+5163 AVRLGDGG

-5211 REAAREKQEEEIH
+5211 REAARAKQEEEIH
-5224 DPRYRFCARA
+5224 D
-5234 ARHRLWR
+5234 
-5241 GLLTWTRVAGAA
+5241 
-5253 PPPRADPLLA
+5253 PRADPLLA

-5282 DDEGRRLPEARVTVD
+5282 DDEGRRLREARVTVD

-5326 VLEGHVQLPPTR
+5326 VLEGYVQLPPTR

-5384 DALRGAGVVTVRPD
+5384 DALRGAGVVT
-5398 RGYRVAAKLPG
+5398 
-5409 WRQVDADV
+5409 
-5417 VAWPAA
+5417 
-5423 AFLEERGRVAC
+5423 
-5434 VVRLA
+5434 
-5439 HASVPLVVDVVDA
+5439 
-5452 GDDHA
+5452 
-5457 PLARAR
+5457 
-5463 VNLGGHAF
+5463 
-5471 GAVAPGATLELPW
+5471 
-5484 ACASAQTAVAVDV
+5484 TAVAVDV

-5514 DVPAEPRRITIR
+5514 DVPAEPRSITIR

-5537 EDRAGAPAQRLVHAA
+5537 EDRAGAPAQRLVHAT

-5565 RATGPSGDALAV
+5565 RATAPSGDAGRR
-5577 VPGSYDAAAAAPA
+5577 PGSYDAAR
-5590 MVQVGELRADL
+5590 RA
-5601 GADRFRALADARQPL
+5601 
-5616 TLTLRLAVSSV
+5616 
-5627 DVAARVVDGAGGP
+5627 
-5640 LESAALALNG
+5640 
-5650 VDYGH
+5650 GH
-5655 GRSVAVELP
+5655 GP
-5664 RLAPGEPTPARLD
+5664 
-5677 VDAEA
+5677 
-5682 ALAGYVQAPESR
+5682 
-5694 RQRVSRL
+5694 
-5701 LPSND
+5701 
-5706 VLAPRPPV
+5706 
-5714 VVHVLMRA
+5714 
-5722 TRVVVRCVDARTREP
+5722 
-5737 LPRATWRLVAA
+5737 
-5748 DGAAD
+5748 
-5753 VGGPDAGVA
+5753 
-5762 VRLGVTYE
+5762 
-5770 IAASLRAWRPTSAT
+5770 AWRPTSAT
-5784 TPPGVSDPERAR
+5784 TPPGASDHERAR

-5801 VRFSGSDFD
+5801 VQFSGSDFD

-5825 VALRVAVVLVEE
+5825 VALRVTVVLVEE

-5903 AGVDGDHEATLE
+5903 AGVDGDHEATLQ

-5964 RPVPAVVELG
+5964 RPRPAVVELG

-6004 PPGGVSTIS
+6004 PPGGV
-6013 VVLARMLRATATLC
+6013 
-6027 VRALY
+6027 
-6032 DVARDREKPLQSAAR
+6032 DRETPLQSAAR

-6075 DDPPSKYAAVT
+6075 DDPPSEYAAVT
-6086 IRAASNEGRGEGQ
+6086 IHAASDEGRGEGQ
-6099 GMGVARGTVEISVPP
+6099 GMGVARGAVEISVPP

-6153 ALVVLRA
+6153 ALVALRA

-6178 LEPADDDDTAVRLP
+6178 LEPADDGDTAVRLP

-6263 SREPVVLELVAALEP
+6263 SKEPVVLELVAALEP
-6278 SRSTLRISVVADD
+6278 SRSKLRISVVADD

-6304 RGLPDLRCRPGDV
+6304 RGLPDLRCRPGGV
-6317 SVDGLPARQVEALV
+6317 AVGGLPRQVEALV

-6423 GAAPDDPALHAVA
+6423 GAAPGDPALHAVP
-6436 ARFNGKLVAPVY
+6436 ARVGGKLVAPVY

-6480 GDAKLDWGVLAARP
+6480 GDGKLDWGVLATRP

-6626 TTVGLATTP
+6626 TTFCLATTP

-6640 RFNDLRTAR
+6640 RFNDLRAAR

-6656 GAARTR
+6656 GARTR

-6710 ASIALHPPAGDAPP
+6710 ALVTLSPPDGDAPP
-6724 HVGDWPPMAQ
+6724 HVGDWPPM
-6734 QPLNLGARRGRVR
+6734 V
-6747 RVALA
+6747 
-6752 GDGEPTPML
+6752 
-6761 VSAALETYFRC
+6761 
-6772 SPDRV
+6772 
-6777 WLRAGDR
+6777 
-6784 TAVAVRLRRA
+6784 
-6794 LVRLRLVD
+6794 
-6802 FDTGAPWAPR
+6802 
-6812 APDGAPRAELRRAD
+6812 
-6826 TGRVVAVFSAAQNPV
+6826 QN
-6841 AVPLDVPLVF
+6841 
-6851 VVDAKRHAQKTMV
+6851 R
-6864 DAVVYAADDFSRG
+6864 
-6877 PLDVAVA
+6877 
-6884 LAPSSCAVDVRVVDA
+6884 
-6899 ASGADLP
+6899 
-6906 LADFVC
+6906 
-6912 GDEHF
+6912 
-6917 GTRRGVLELA
+6917 
-6927 GPDLTAPRRVDALL
+6927 
-6941 DGYDD
+6941 
-6946 VDASRGR
+6946 
-6953 VLPVPGGVAPVV
+6953 
-6965 VRLRVFR
+6965 
-6972 VRLSA
+6972 
-6977 VRFRAR
+6977 
-6983 GAPAALLDARVVL
+6983 
-6996 ERVDG
+6996 
-7001 GACAPALSRDG
+7001 
-7012 VAEAGV
+7012 
-7018 SLGVAYRVRCTKDG
+7018 
-7032 FRQRSLRDP
+7032 
-7041 VTFDVAH
+7041 
-7048 FDGCGAAA
+7048 
-7056 LALVVELEAETF
+7056 
-7068 EAMVR
+7068 
-7073 VVDDASDAL
+7073 
-7082 IPGAVVTIGGHEFAA
+7082 
-7097 APGPRGYRHVG
+7097 
-7108 QRVPGT
+7108 
-7114 PGPSAFPHAV
+7114 
-7124 ATCPGYLQTSP
+7124 
-7135 RRLGLRNDGL
+7135 
-7145 APCST
+7145 
-7150 LRLRRAA
+7150 
-7157 VAVRVVDGDERAVPD
+7157 
-7172 PIVQLSLSARKR
+7172 
-7184 RPAAARR
+7184 
-7191 AARRAAVA
+7191 
-7199 VADAA
+7199 
-7204 DAVRPR
+7204 
-7210 RSVLVV
+7210 
-7216 LGRSYDLR
+7216 
-7224 VVHESMRQRDLLDPQ
+7224 
-7239 RFERLDFLRTGPLAR
+7239 
-7254 APGAP
+7254 
-7259 AAAPPPDPLTLTVH
+7259 
-7273 LEPYRCSIDLAVVD
+7273 
-7287 AFGDDLPDA
+7287 
-7296 QVKLGCYLVG
+7296 
-7306 TRRGVV
+7306 
-7312 DLDLTDRAVV
+7312 
-7322 GA
+7322 